1 MVLTLTEKTIDKERL
16 RIQALHRLEADYKLQ
31 LQGAKR
37 AHAAATHEENVPD
50 NKYATLGLEA
60 SYLAQGQA
68 NRAQEIL
75 QAQQQFRQLNLA
87 NFSAD
92 STIRLTAVVELVDD
106 RGTRRQIFL
115 VPTAGGLLLNVDDV
129 EIMLITP
136 ASPLGRELIGR
147 ECGDVVTLTSGT
159 TGREYEIVSIC

>member
-1 MVLTLTEKTIDKERL
+1 MVSTLTEKTIDKERL
-16 RIQALHRLEADYKLQ
+16 RIQALRRLEADYKLQ

-106 RGTRRQIFL
+106 RGTRRRIFL
-115 VPTAGGLLLNVDDV
+115 VPAAGGLTLEVDTI

-147 ECGDVVTLTSGT
+147 ECGDVVTLASGT
-159 TGREYEIVSIC
+159 MGREYEIISIC

>member
-1 MVLTLTEKTIDKERL
+1 MVSTLTEKKIDKEIL
-16 RIQALHRLEADYKLQ
+16 RTQVLGRLEVNYKLQ

-37 AHAAATHEENVPD
+37 AHAAATHEENIPD

-92 STIRLTAVVELVDD
+92 STIRLTAVVELVDG
-106 RGTRRQIFL
+106 RENRRRVFL
-115 VPTAGGLLLNVDDV
+115 VPAAGGLILDVDGV

-136 ASPLGRELIGR
+136 ASPLGQELIGR
-147 ECGDVVTLTSGT
+147 ACGDVVTLASGT